1 MAGGDKGAARLKDG
15 PRLYY
20 LETRERLKG
29 GGGSWAGALAPA
41 GAGPRAAARPSGP
54 ERAARSRPP
63 LSRSLVSNS
72 AFGLALRSLISAAE
86 KRFGI

>member
-1 MAGGDKGAARLKDG
+1 MRLCFAWASLGEERLHKGGAAPG
-15 PRLYY
+15 P
-20 LETRERLKG
+20 
-29 GGGSWAGALAPA
+29 APLAPA
-41 GAGPRAAARPSGP
+41 GAGPRPSGP